1 MKEIK
6 KYGKDCFEY
15 SHSELLTKSVK
26 AILDEVEKNLQKYAI
41 EKKPTVVEFYDF
53 GISLCMSVMANT
65 LAIIHDNIRA
75 SKKERLDD
83 LELILSKMR
92 DYYNDFTH
100 DLMTKDMH

>member
-6 KYGKDCFEY
+6 KYGKDQLED

-26 AILDEVEKNLQKYAI
+26 NILNEVEKNLQKYAI
-41 EKKPTVVEFYDF
+41 EKKPTVGEFYDF

-65 LAIIHDNIRA
+65 LAIIHGNVLA
-75 SKKERLDD
+75 SKEERLDD